1 MVLMPIIGVR
11 ELREQTSEV
20 LRKIREERAEYIVT
34 HQGRPVAMLLPVAVE
49 AVEHAMVQAG
59 RDALAASWQAYEGL
73 AESVR
78 AAWPE
83 ARTTQDVLDEL
94 RR

>member
-1 MVLMPIIGVR
+1 MPIIGVR

-20 LRKIREERAEYIVT
+20 LRKVREERVEYIVT

-49 AVEHAMVQAG
+49 AVERAMLQAG
-59 RDALAASWQAYEGL
+59 RDALVANWQTYEKL

-78 AAWPE
+78 EAWPR
-83 ARTTQDVLDEL
+83 ARTTQDVLDEM